1 MGTGTRDMIAECRA
15 AGLPGPEFRL
25 TDGFVATIWRPVQDL
40 ALNQNQTVRKT
51 LPGDERLKLTD
62 PVIDPVDRLILLLK
76 SGEVLPSTLQK
87 KLGLKHRQSFR
98 ENLHPALENGLIRP
112 YDPRKTHQS
121 LAEISAHRE
130 GRKALERLEK

>member
-62 PVIDPVDRLILLLK
+62 PVIDPVTDPVDRLILLFEIRRGIALHPPEK
-76 SGEVLPSTLQK
+76 TWTETPSDFQRKLPSPC
-87 KLGLKHRQSFR
+87 S
-98 ENLHPALENGLIRP
+98 
-112 YDPRKTHQS
+112 RK
-121 LAEISAHRE
+121 
-130 GRKALERLEK
+130 RLD